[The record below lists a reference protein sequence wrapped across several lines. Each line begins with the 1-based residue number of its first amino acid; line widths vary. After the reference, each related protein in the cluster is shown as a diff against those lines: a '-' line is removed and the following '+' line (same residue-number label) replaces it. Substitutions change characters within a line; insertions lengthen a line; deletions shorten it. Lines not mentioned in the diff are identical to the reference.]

1 MIKNCAIFPLLG
13 LALAAPLHAQ
23 ATDFVLVN
31 GTEQALGNLEIRRT
45 GSSTWQPL
53 GAAPA
58 RGAQSSIA
66 FSNPDCAFDIK
77 AMPASGDAIVWS
89 GVNLCEVS
97 AVTLR
102 LAAGTPYA
110 EYR

>member
-1 MIKNCAIFPLLG
+1 MRKILP
-13 LALAAPLHAQ
+13 LAAMACLFSATGAYAQ

-31 GTEQALGNLEIRRT
+31 DTGSALGNLEIRRT
-45 GSSTWQPL
+45 GTSAWQPL

-58 RGAQSSIA
+58 SGAQSRIA
-66 FSNPDCAFDIK
+66 FSNPDCAFDIR
-77 AMPASGDAIVWS
+77 AVPPGGSPLVWS

-97 AVTLR
+97 AVMLK

>member
-1 MIKNCAIFPLLG
+1 MIKTLPLF
-13 LALAAPLHAQ
+13 ALFALVSASPLHAQ

-31 GTEQALGNLEIRRT
+31 GTDQSLGSLEIRRT
-45 GSSTWQPL
+45 GTSNWQAL

-58 RGAQSSIA
+58 AGAQGQIA
-66 FSNPDCAFDIK
+66 FSNPDCAFDIR
-77 AMPASGDAIVWS
+77 AVPASGDAIVWS

-102 LAAGTPYA
+102 LAAGTPFA

>member
-1 MIKNCAIFPLLG
+1 MIKTRVLLALAG

-23 ATDFVLVN
+23 ATDFVLIN
-31 GTEQALGNLEIRRT
+31 GTDKALGNLEIRRT
-45 GSSTWQPL
+45 GTNDWQPL

-58 RGAQSSIA
+58 RGGQSSIA

-77 AMPASGDAIVWS
+77 ATPASGEAIVWS

-97 AVTLR
+97 AVTLK
-102 LAAGTPYA
+102 LAAGTPFA

>member
-1 MIKNCAIFPLLG
+1 MIRTRYFFASIALV
-13 LALAAPLHAQ
+13 LASPAHAQ

-31 GTEQALGNLEIRRT
+31 GTEQALGSLEIRRT
-45 GSSTWQPL
+45 GTTEWQAL

-58 RGAQSSIA
+58 AGSEGRIA
-66 FSNPDCAFDIK
+66 FSNPDCAFDLK
-77 AMPASGDAIVWS
+77 ATPASGEPIVWS

-102 LAAGTPYA
+102 LAAGTPFA